1 MFDTSLD
8 ILYIALAVIILLV
21 GILLAIAI
29 VYLIMILR
37 DVSKASYFVR
47 DTAKQVNEFVYKPLS
62 MAHGVI
68 EKLAPIIENLQRRG
82 EEMAENAIKKRKG
95 RPKKK

>member
-8 ILYIALAVIILLV
+8 LLYVALAVIILLV

-47 DTAKQVNEFVYKPLS
+47 DTAKQVNEFVYKPLA
-62 MAHGVI
+62 MAHGVM
-68 EKLAPIIENLQRRG
+68 EKIAPIIEKLQERG
-82 EEMAENAIKKRKG
+82 EEMAETAMKKKRG